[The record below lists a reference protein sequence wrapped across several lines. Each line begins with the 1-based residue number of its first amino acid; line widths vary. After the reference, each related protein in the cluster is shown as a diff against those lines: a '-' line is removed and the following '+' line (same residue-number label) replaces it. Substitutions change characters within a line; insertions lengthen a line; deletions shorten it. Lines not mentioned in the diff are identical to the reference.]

1 MGEKPSVTKSDFENV
16 VDVVLN
22 HGKTRDGD
30 LCPFPDQERRI
41 ERYIRHIVG
50 VAYTEIEKRVGKT
63 LLERMLGGLQR
74 FRFSDVKPGLVEDD
88 NGLWVMHDNVVG
100 RIKAALAQPTPEPR
114 EPSDK
119 ADRQPGRVMDRELTH
134 HCAYEIAMEIRRLG
148 LTIDHERAVVAAFRK
163 AADTELPP
171 GPPSAPIPPRDKPV
185 S

>member
-63 LLERMLGGLQR
+63 LLERVLAGLQR

-100 RIKAALAQPTPEPR
+100 RITAALTQPTPEPR
-114 EPSDK
+114 EPTD
-119 ADRQPGRVMDRELTH
+119 DLRTHRESPLLED
-134 HCAYEIAMEIRRLG
+134 A
-148 LTIDHERAVVAAFRK
+148 ERALRAYHDTASPYSPEDFEHEKWVEEILNRIARQLGGGKPSERK
-163 AADTELPP
+163 
-171 GPPSAPIPPRDKPV
+171 V
-185 S
+185 